1 MMELTAIPATAP
13 VESLESPDKVG
24 TELIFEFVVVLIA
37 GVPVKLPIELDV
49 GSALCIWLAVAILV
63 AAPAV
68 Q

>member
-1 MMELTAIPATAP
+1 
-13 VESLESPDKVG
+13 
-24 TELIFEFVVVLIA
+24 VLIA

>member
-1 MMELTAIPATAP
+1 MTNISATPAMMELTAIPATAP

-49 GSALCIWLAVAILV
+49 GSALCI
-63 AAPAV
+63 
-68 Q
+68 